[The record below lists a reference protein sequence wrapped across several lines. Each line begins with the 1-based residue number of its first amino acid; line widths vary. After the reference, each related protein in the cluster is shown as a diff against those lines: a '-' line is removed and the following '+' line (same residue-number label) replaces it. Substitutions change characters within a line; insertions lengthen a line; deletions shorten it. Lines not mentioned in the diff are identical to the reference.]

1 MNKLDRLKIASRLL
15 FEGADSVV
23 WYANNDCEVCL
34 ELVFIVDKLHCGRI
48 RLAHNR
54 FEMHCLSGAF
64 NPDTNFTSLE
74 VALTVATVE
83 SGEQYVDRLLDD
95 PVVTKWL
102 GDEYE

>member
-1 MNKLDRLKIASRLL
+1 MNKLDRLKLASVLL
-15 FEGADSVV
+15 FEGANDVVFYTSTTSVV
-23 WYANNDCEVCL
+23 L
-34 ELVFIVDKLHCGRI
+34 EIVFIVDKLHCGRI

-95 PVVTKWL
+95 PVVTKGL
-102 GDEYE
+102 GDLYE